1 MNNNNELNKQIIEP
15 NSSNNEN
22 NEQLIK
28 RNNIILQNM

>member
-22 NEQLIK
+22 NGQLIK